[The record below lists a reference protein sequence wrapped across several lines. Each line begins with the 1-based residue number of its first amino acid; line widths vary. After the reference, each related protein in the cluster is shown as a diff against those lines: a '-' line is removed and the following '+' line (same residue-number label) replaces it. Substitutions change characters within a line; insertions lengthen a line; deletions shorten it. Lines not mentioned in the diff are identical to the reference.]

1 MEEEK
6 TENVPVASGGFLP
19 FWRKWGYNGS
29 VTALLIISL
38 ARQGWQAY
46 EKRIGKIEKRIE
58 IIEEKLDKSGK

>member
-1 MEEEK
+1 
-6 TENVPVASGGFLP
+6 
-19 FWRKWGYNGS
+19 
-29 VTALLIISL
+29 L